1 MKTVQVSLR
10 DRSYS
15 VHVGSGLIG
24 AVSGDALLSD
34 SNVMTLYGVAVKAPV
49 RITVPAG
56 EASKK
61 LAVAENILERLAK
74 ARIRRDATLVALG
87 GGMITDL
94 GGFVASIYQ
103 RGIDVVHLPTTL
115 VSQVDAAV
123 GGKTAVNLSE
133 GKNLAGTFHQP
144 KEVVADVDTLRSL
157 PEREFRSGLAEV
169 VKYGFAL
176 DASVLDTLEQ
186 SQSQILNRE
195 PDALQDIVARC
206 VEIKAGVVARDE
218 RDETGE
224 RMLLNYGHT
233 FGHALEAASG
243 YGRLLHGEAVAVGM
257 MFAAF
262 LGLEAGLT
270 DRATFDRQE
279 NLLRGLG
286 LPVDADFDPAHVLEL
301 LSADKKHSSVPRWVL
316 LKAPGEA
323 AVFSDI
329 DEAVV
334 GWVLERVRGT

>member
-1 MKTVQVSLR
+1 MVVGEHA
-10 DRSYS
+10 YS
-15 VHVGSGLIG
+15 VKVGSGLIG
-24 AVSGDALLSD
+24 DVRGDALLSD
-34 SNVMTLYGVAVKAPV
+34 SNVMALYGESIKTPA
-49 RITVPAG
+49 RISVPAG

-61 LAVAENILERLAK
+61 MPVAENILEQLSK
-74 ARIRRDATLVALG
+74 ARIRRGATLVALG

-103 RGIDVVHLPTTL
+103 RGIQVVHVPTTL
-115 VSQVDAAV
+115 VAQVDAAV

-176 DASVLDTLEQ
+176 DLSVLETLENA
-186 SQSQILNRE
+186 QSQILNRE
-195 PDALQDIVARC
+195 PEILQDLVARC
-206 VEIKAGVVARDE
+206 VEIKAGVVATDE

-257 MFAAF
+257 MFAAA

-270 DRATFDRQE
+270 DQATLDRQE
-279 NLLRGLG
+279 NLLRSLG
-286 LPVDADFDPAHVLEL
+286 LPVGADFDPAQVLDL

-316 LKAPGEA
+316 LKAAGEA
-323 AVFSDI
+323 VVYSDI
-329 DEAVV
+329 DEAAVV
-334 GWVLERVRGT
+334 RVLERVGTA